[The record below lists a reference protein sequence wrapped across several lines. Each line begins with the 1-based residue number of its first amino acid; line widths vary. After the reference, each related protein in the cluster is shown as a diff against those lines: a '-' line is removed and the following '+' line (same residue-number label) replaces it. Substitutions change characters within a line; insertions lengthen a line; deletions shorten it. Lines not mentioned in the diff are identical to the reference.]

1 MLRNFPLLSV
11 LAVLLSLFLPGSVR
25 AQEIGEIGNSASVS
39 YGDNGGQT
47 FQGVLTSRMRLIDP
61 RGQVRGCNGA
71 LLADYTGFRIGLYDA
86 TGQDPAHA
94 DLRTLLA
101 LTPTAAV
108 PGAGLPLG
116 VDPNLQNANPF
127 ALSNASEG
135 TFSFL
140 LDPSRGQLD
149 PGRAYVLVLSPPA
162 GTDFRERRVLITIG
176 ARDGDLLTYTA
187 ASLDGEPV
195 SATDGRMTLSR
206 YVAIQD
212 ASQNG
217 LALAALNVNLS
228 DCQARPVQIT
238 KVGDRSAAEPGDTV
252 VYRVGVH
259 NRGLLPL
266 DRVVVT
272 DTLPVG
278 FDLRTDSVRAT
289 NGDKAVTLDVHRQG
303 RVATFALP
311 AGQTVAAGDTLSIA
325 YGALLTPSALRGDGQ
340 NSASVTARAVMTM
353 LNGGTMVDP
362 VSDGPAVYGVQ
373 IRQGLLSDTGTLIG
387 RVFVDTNQ
395 DGEQQRGEPGIPD
408 AVVVLDDSTRIVTDA
423 NGLFSVPT
431 VTAGYHAAVLDFRSV
446 PGYVLAPN
454 NRFLERRGPARL
466 IHLEPGGLARANFGL
481 LPRTSATPASGAPV
495 VPAAAAPN
503 GGG

>member
-1 MLRNFPLLSV
+1 MFRHPLLLSFLTLLV
-11 LAVLLSLFLPGSVR
+11 SLLALGPVC
-25 AQEIGEIGNSASVS
+25 AQESGEIGNTASVS
-39 YGDNGGQT
+39 YGDAVGQT

-86 TGQDPAHA
+86 AGADPAHA
-94 DLRTLLA
+94 DLRTLTS
-101 LTPTAAV
+101 LTPTAARS
-108 PGAGLPLG
+108 GAGLPVG
-116 VDPNLQNANPF
+116 VEPNTDNANPF
-127 ALSNASEG
+127 ALSNAAQG

-149 PGRAYVLVLSPPA
+149 PGRAYVLVLTPPA
-162 GTDFRERRVLITIG
+162 GSDFRERRVLITIG
-176 ARDGDLLTYTA
+176 ARDGDLLSYTA

-206 YVAIQD
+206 YVAVQD
-212 ASQNG
+212 AARTG
-217 LALAALNVNLS
+217 LALAAINVNLS

-252 VYRVGVH
+252 VYRVGVR
-259 NRGLLPL
+259 NRGTLPL
-266 DRVVVT
+266 DQVVVT

-278 FDLRTDSVRAT
+278 FDLRADSVRAT
-289 NGDKAVTLDVHRQG
+289 NGDKAVTLDVRRQG
-303 RVATFALP
+303 RTATFVLP
-311 AGQTVAAGDTLSIA
+311 AGQVVAAGQTLSIA
-325 YGALLTPSALRGDGQ
+325 YGALLTPSALRGNGQ

-353 LNGGTMVDP
+353 LNGGTMTDA

-373 IRQGLLSDTGTLIG
+373 IRQGILSDTGTLLG

-431 VTAGYHAAVLDFRSV
+431 VPAGYHAAVLDFRSV
-446 PGYVLAPN
+446 PGFVLARN
-454 NRFLERRGPARL
+454 TRFLERRGPARL

-481 LPRTSATPASGAPV
+481 LPRVGAAPATTAPD
-495 VPAAAAPN
+495 AAAAPAPN
-503 GGG
+503 GGE